1 RCRESAP
8 FGRGRPQELAL
19 RGQLRRRSACGPLV
33 FPRPKL
39 RTHRRLTVRLSQGRV
54 TACRHASAPAR
65 RPADTR
71 RLEPDLRS
79 VRRRIP
85 DALAATHLTSAR
97 RRQHGV
103 CRTLTFRG
111 QPNHRRGDLLW
122 RKHPSHSRRARGD
135 SVTWRDTQAE
145 GPHAVW
151 YRRPGRTAALWN
163 PASPTS
169 PGSRTRVSRPSC
181 FLLSLGLFGIAA
193 SQSGAGRGHIL
204 AEWGWFR

>member
-1 RCRESAP
+1 QLFRESAP
-8 FGRGRPQELAL
+8 VGRGPPQELAL
-19 RGQLRRRSACGPLV
+19 RGQLRNCSACRPLV

-79 VRRRIP
+79 VRRRIT

-103 CRTLTFRG
+103 CRTLTRLDRIRRIFAGRFAGLDGTHMQYYLPRRKEVEMRLRWGFRVPRVAG
-111 QPNHRRGDLLW
+111 WCVTTGLLTV
-122 RKHPSHSRRARGD
+122 S
-135 SVTWRDTQAE
+135 
-145 GPHAVW
+145 
-151 YRRPGRTAALWN
+151 AA
-163 PASPTS
+163 
-169 PGSRTRVSRPSC
+169 
-181 FLLSLGLFGIAA
+181 AA
-193 SQSGAGRGHIL
+193 SDDLRLVNAAKNQ
-204 AEWGWFR
+204 